1 MMIGD
6 KISQVIGVESEG
18 LKRLFFY
25 IYVLGNIFFL
35 ILSLIG
41 LFLFFVVEENLII
54 YYLIGW
60 VLWTPIYFLL
70 LFILFQLIINPI
82 IFIIDGFSEKK

>member
-1 MMIGD
+1 MLD
-6 KISQVIGVESEG
+6 KIFQVIGVESEG

-25 IYVLGNIFFL
+25 IYVLGNIFCL

-41 LFLFFVVEENLII
+41 LFLYFSVEEYLILF
-54 YYLIGW
+54 YLIGW
-60 VLWTPIYFLL
+60 VLWTPIYFLF

-82 IFIIDGFSEKK
+82 IFIIDGFGDKK